1 MRNTTQ
7 VLKGLNP
14 TVSVGSK
21 LLLFVFIAFC
31 IFREQQAGEYFQFIS
46 TSLLNN
52 AKWFL
57 LLLATLLLVF
67 LVYLCM
73 SRYGHIRLGKD
84 DEKPEYSNIAWISML
99 FSCGMGVGLLFWSVA
114 EPITH
119 YASNPFTQGFTDE
132 AASMAMQITF
142 FHWGLHPWGLFC
154 MAAVALGYFCY
165 RKDLPFAM
173 RSILY
178 PLIGNRIYGPIGN
191 IVDILTIVITAFGVS
206 QSLSMGILELNT
218 GLNHTFGINIDVKI
232 QLAMV
237 IVLCTLA
244 TISLMSAISKGFK
257 VIAEGNMIIS
267 YFLVFVVIVL
277 GATRYIFNSFF
288 EGVGDY
294 LQHIVGMSLWSDAQK
309 DSGWQNWWTAYY
321 WPWWM
326 TWAPFVGMFIA
337 RISRGRTIR
346 ELICCTLFAPTLLT
360 FIWIAA
366 FGGAS
371 LKIEKEARAN
381 AAHELVINQQHV
393 SNTSSNAKADIAKHE
408 PHKMSIA
415 EATKADPT
423 RAVFVFFDHISSS
436 STTKIFLSSLLC
448 LLLAIHIITLVNSGT
463 LVLCF
468 LDANG
473 TTDPSISIRLIWGII
488 IPLIGGGLII
498 AGGLKAIQTA
508 TIIAGFP
515 IAILLGI
522 MAVSLFKSL
531 RQEPQA
537 WAMMPEHVRPDFCKA
552 ESDKPVDKNS
562 SLQTISKDHL
572 AIKE

>member
-1 MRNTTQ
+1 MRTTSGVQ
-7 VLKGLNP
+7 TGLSSAV
-14 TVSVGSK
+14 TIGSK
-21 LLLFVFIAFC
+21 VLLFVFIAFC
-31 IFREQQAGEYFQFIS
+31 IFREKQAGEYFQLIS
-46 TSLLNN
+46 TALLQN

-57 LLLATLLLVF
+57 LLLATSLVAF

-84 DEKPEYSNIAWISML
+84 NEKPEYSNIAWISML

-114 EPITH
+114 EPINH
-119 YASNPFTQGFTDE
+119 YESNPFTQGFTNE
-132 AASMAMQITF
+132 AASMAMQLTF
-142 FHWGLHPWGLFC
+142 FHWGLHPWALFC
-154 MAAVALGYFCY
+154 LAAVALGYFAY

-178 PLIGNRIYGPIGN
+178 PLIGDKIYGPIGHTFD
-191 IVDILTIVITAFGVS
+191 IVTIVITAFGVS
-206 QSLSMGILELNT
+206 QSLSMGVLELNT
-218 GLNHTFGINIDVKI
+218 GLNHTFGITIDLKI

-267 YFLVFVVIVL
+267 YFLVFLLIFL
-277 GATRYIFNSFF
+277 GSTRYILNTFF

-294 LQHIVGMSLWSDAQK
+294 LQNIVGMSLWSDAQA

-346 ELICCTLFAPTLLT
+346 ELICCTLVAPTLLT

-366 FGGAS
+366 FGGGA
-371 LKIEKEARAN
+371 LKIERDARA
-381 AAHELVINQQHV
+381 AQPAHELVVNHSSTAPVTGQQAV
-393 SNTSSNAKADIAKHE
+393 PHE
-408 PHKMSIA
+408 ISIA
-415 EATKADPT
+415 EATKEDPT
-423 RAVFVFFDHISSS
+423 RAVFVYFDHLSSNQDMRV
-436 STTKIFLSSLLC
+436 FLSALLC

-468 LDANG
+468 FDANG
-473 TTDPSISIRLIWGII
+473 TTNPSVKIRLIWSII
-488 IPLIGGGLII
+488 IPLIGGGLIV

-508 TIIAGFP
+508 SIIAGFP
-515 IAILLGI
+515 IALFLII
-522 MAVSLFKSL
+522 MSISLFKML
-531 RQEPQA
+531 RREPQA
-537 WAMMPEHVRPDFCKA
+537 WEMLPVHVRPDFCKTETKTVEIQA
-552 ESDKPVDKNS
+552 ELMQEK
-562 SLQTISKDHL
+562 
-572 AIKE
+572 

>member
-1 MRNTTQ
+1 MRNTTSG
-7 VLKGLNP
+7 VLSGLNP
-14 TVSVGSK
+14 TVSIGAK
-21 LLLFVFIAFC
+21 LLLFVFISFC
-31 IFREQQAGEYFQFIS
+31 IFREKQAGEYFQLIS
-46 TSLLNN
+46 TALLQN

-57 LLLATLLLVF
+57 LLLATSLLAF

-119 YASNPFTQGFTDE
+119 YASNPFTQGYTDE
-132 AASMAMQITF
+132 AASMAMQLTF
-142 FHWGLHPWGLFC
+142 FHWGLHPWALFC
-154 MAAVALGYFCY
+154 LAAVALGYFAY

-178 PLIGNRIYGPIGN
+178 PLIGNRIYGPIGHT
-191 IVDILTIVITAFGVS
+191 VDILTIVITAFGVS

-218 GLNHTFGINIDVKI
+218 GLNHAFGVSIDLKI
-232 QLAMV
+232 QLVMV
-237 IVLCTLA
+237 VLLCTIA

-267 YFLVFVVIVL
+267 YFLVFLLIFI
-277 GATRYIFNSFF
+277 GATRYIFNTFF
-288 EGVGDY
+288 EGIGDY
-294 LQHIVGMSLWSDAQK
+294 LQNIIGMSLWSDAQK

-346 ELICCTLFAPTLLT
+346 ELICGTLVAPTLLT

-366 FGGAS
+366 FGGAA
-371 LKIEKEARAN
+371 LKIEKDAQN
-381 AAHELVINQQHV
+381 AKPAHELVINNH
-393 SNTSSNAKADIAKHE
+393 SNTTNIENTTSHQV
-408 PHKMSIA
+408 SIS
-415 EATKADPT
+415 EATKEDPT
-423 RAVFVFFDHISSS
+423 RAVFVFFDHLSSDKD
-436 STTKIFLSSLLC
+436 TQVFLSALLC

-473 TTDPSISIRLIWGII
+473 STNPSISIRLIWSII

-508 TIIAGFP
+508 SIIAGFP
-515 IAILLGI
+515 IAILLII
-522 MAVSLFKSL
+522 MAISLIKTL
-531 RQEPQA
+531 RREPQA
-537 WAMMPEHVRPDFCKA
+537 WEMLPTHVRPDFCKEQKKLVEVKA
-552 ESDKPVDKNS
+552 ELIIEK
-562 SLQTISKDHL
+562 
-572 AIKE
+572 

>member
-1 MRNTTQ
+1 MRNTTSG
-7 VLKGLNP
+7 VLSGLNP
-14 TVSVGSK
+14 TVSIGAK
-21 LLLFVFIAFC
+21 LLLFVFISFC
-31 IFREQQAGEYFQFIS
+31 IFREKQAGEYFQFIS
-46 TSLLNN
+46 TALLQN

-57 LLLATLLLVF
+57 LLLATSLLAF

-119 YASNPFTQGFTDE
+119 YASNPFTQGYTDE
-132 AASMAMQITF
+132 AASMAMQLTF
-142 FHWGLHPWGLFC
+142 FHWGLHPWALFC
-154 MAAVALGYFCY
+154 LAAVALGYFAY

-178 PLIGNRIYGPIGN
+178 PLIGNRIYGPIGHT
-191 IVDILTIVITAFGVS
+191 VDILTIVITAFGVS

-218 GLNHTFGINIDVKI
+218 GLNHAFGVSIDLKI
-232 QLAMV
+232 QLVMV
-237 IVLCTLA
+237 VLLCTIA

-267 YFLVFVVIVL
+267 YFLVFLLIFI
-277 GATRYIFNSFF
+277 GATRYIFNTFF
-288 EGVGDY
+288 EGIGDY
-294 LQHIVGMSLWSDAQK
+294 LQNIVGMSLWSDAQK

-346 ELICCTLFAPTLLT
+346 ELICGTLVAPTLLT

-366 FGGAS
+366 FGGAA
-371 LKIEKEARAN
+371 LKIEKDAQN
-381 AAHELVINQQHV
+381 AKPAHELVINNH
-393 SNTSSNAKADIAKHE
+393 SNTTNIENTTSHQV
-408 PHKMSIA
+408 SIS
-415 EATKADPT
+415 EATKEDPT
-423 RAVFVFFDHISSS
+423 RAVFVFFDHLSSDKD
-436 STTKIFLSSLLC
+436 TQVFLSALLC

-473 TTDPSISIRLIWGII
+473 STNPSISIRLIWSII

-508 TIIAGFP
+508 SIIAGFP
-515 IAILLGI
+515 IAILLII
-522 MAVSLFKSL
+522 MAISLIKTL
-531 RQEPQA
+531 RREPQA
-537 WAMMPEHVRPDFCKA
+537 WEMLPTHVRPDFCKEQKKLVEVKA
-552 ESDKPVDKNS
+552 ELIIEK
-562 SLQTISKDHL
+562 
-572 AIKE
+572 

>member
-1 MRNTTQ
+1 MRNTTSG
-7 VLKGLNP
+7 VLSGLNP
-14 TVSVGSK
+14 TVSIGAK
-21 LLLFVFIAFC
+21 LLLFVFISFC
-31 IFREQQAGEYFQFIS
+31 IFREKQAGEYFQLIS
-46 TSLLNN
+46 TALLQN

-57 LLLATLLLVF
+57 LLLATSLLAF

-119 YASNPFTQGFTDE
+119 YASNPFTQGYTDE
-132 AASMAMQITF
+132 AASMAMQLTF
-142 FHWGLHPWGLFC
+142 FHWGLHPWALFC
-154 MAAVALGYFCY
+154 LAAVALGYFAY

-178 PLIGNRIYGPIGN
+178 PLIGNRIYGPIGHT
-191 IVDILTIVITAFGVS
+191 VDILTIVITAFGVS

-218 GLNHTFGINIDVKI
+218 GLNHAFGVSIDLKI
-232 QLAMV
+232 QLVMV
-237 IVLCTLA
+237 VLLCTIA

-267 YFLVFVVIVL
+267 YFLVFLLIFI
-277 GATRYIFNSFF
+277 GATRYIFNTFF
-288 EGVGDY
+288 EGIGDY
-294 LQHIVGMSLWSDAQK
+294 LQNIVGMSLWSDAQK

-346 ELICCTLFAPTLLT
+346 ELICGTLVAPTLLT

-366 FGGAS
+366 FGGAA
-371 LKIEKEARAN
+371 LKIEKDAQN
-381 AAHELVINQQHV
+381 AKPAHELVINNH
-393 SNTSSNAKADIAKHE
+393 SNTTNIENTTSHQV
-408 PHKMSIA
+408 SIS
-415 EATKADPT
+415 EATKEDPT
-423 RAVFVFFDHISSS
+423 RAVFVFFDHLSSDKD
-436 STTKIFLSSLLC
+436 TQVFLSALLC

-473 TTDPSISIRLIWGII
+473 STNPSISIRLIWSII

-508 TIIAGFP
+508 SIIAGFP
-515 IAILLGI
+515 IAILLII
-522 MAVSLFKSL
+522 MAISLIKTL
-531 RQEPQA
+531 RREPQA
-537 WAMMPEHVRPDFCKA
+537 WEMLPTHVRPDFCKEQKKLVEVKA
-552 ESDKPVDKNS
+552 ELIIEK
-562 SLQTISKDHL
+562 
-572 AIKE
+572 

>member
-1 MRNTTQ
+1 MRNTTTG
-7 VLKGLNP
+7 VPSGLNP
-14 TVSVGSK
+14 TVSIGAK
-21 LLLFVFIAFC
+21 LLLFVFISFC
-31 IFREQQAGEYFQFIS
+31 IFREKQAGEYFQLIS
-46 TSLLNN
+46 TALLQN

-57 LLLATLLLVF
+57 LLLATSLLAF

-119 YASNPFTQGFTDE
+119 YASNPFTQGYTDE
-132 AASMAMQITF
+132 AASMAMQLTF
-142 FHWGLHPWGLFC
+142 FHWGLHPWALFC
-154 MAAVALGYFCY
+154 LAAVALGYFAY

-178 PLIGNRIYGPIGN
+178 PLIGNRIYGPIGHT
-191 IVDILTIVITAFGVS
+191 VDILTIVITAFGVS

-218 GLNHTFGINIDVKI
+218 GLNHAFGVSIDLKI
-232 QLAMV
+232 QLIMV
-237 IVLCTLA
+237 VLLCTIA

-267 YFLVFVVIVL
+267 YFLVFMLIFI
-277 GATRYIFNSFF
+277 GATRYIFNTFF
-288 EGVGDY
+288 EGLGDY
-294 LQHIVGMSLWSDAQK
+294 LQNIVGMSLWSDAQK

-346 ELICCTLFAPTLLT
+346 ELICGTLVAPTLLT

-366 FGGAS
+366 FGGAA
-371 LKIEKEARAN
+371 LKIEKDAQN
-381 AAHELVINQQHV
+381 AKPAHELVINNHSNITNIEKTTPQQV
-393 SNTSSNAKADIAKHE
+393 SIS
-408 PHKMSIA
+408 
-415 EATKADPT
+415 EATKEDPT
-423 RAVFVFFDHISSS
+423 RAVFVFFDHLSSDKD
-436 STTKIFLSSLLC
+436 TQVFLSALLC

-473 TTDPSISIRLIWGII
+473 STNPSISIRLIWSII

-508 TIIAGFP
+508 SIIAGFP
-515 IAILLGI
+515 IAILLII
-522 MAVSLFKSL
+522 MTISLIKTL
-531 RQEPQA
+531 RREPQA
-537 WAMMPEHVRPDFCKA
+537 WEMLPTHVRPDFCK
-552 ESDKPVDKNS
+552 EQEKLIEVKTE
-562 SLQTISKDHL
+562 LIIEK
-572 AIKE
+572 

>member
-1 MRNTTQ
+1 MRNTTSG
-7 VLKGLNP
+7 VLSGLNP
-14 TVSVGSK
+14 TVSIGAK
-21 LLLFVFIAFC
+21 LLLFVFISFC
-31 IFREQQAGEYFQFIS
+31 IFREKQAGEYFQLIS
-46 TSLLNN
+46 TALLQN

-57 LLLATLLLVF
+57 LLLATSLLAF

-119 YASNPFTQGFTDE
+119 YASNPFTQGYTDE
-132 AASMAMQITF
+132 AASMAMQLTF
-142 FHWGLHPWGLFC
+142 FHWGLHPWALFC
-154 MAAVALGYFCY
+154 LAAVALGYFAY

-178 PLIGNRIYGPIGN
+178 PLIGNRIYGPIGHT
-191 IVDILTIVITAFGVS
+191 VDILTIVITAFGVS

-218 GLNHTFGINIDVKI
+218 GLNHAFGVSIDLKI
-232 QLAMV
+232 QLVMV
-237 IVLCTLA
+237 VLLCTIA

-267 YFLVFVVIVL
+267 YFLVFLLIFI
-277 GATRYIFNSFF
+277 GATRYIFNTFF
-288 EGVGDY
+288 EGIGDY
-294 LQHIVGMSLWSDAQK
+294 LQNIVGMSLWSDAQK

-346 ELICCTLFAPTLLT
+346 ELICGTLVAPTLLT

-366 FGGAS
+366 FGGAA
-371 LKIEKEARAN
+371 LKIEKDAQN
-381 AAHELVINQQHV
+381 AKPAHELVINNH
-393 SNTSSNAKADIAKHE
+393 SNTTNIENTTSHQV
-408 PHKMSIA
+408 SIS
-415 EATKADPT
+415 EATKEDPT
-423 RAVFVFFDHISSS
+423 RAVFVFFDHLSSDKD
-436 STTKIFLSSLLC
+436 TQVFLSALLC

-473 TTDPSISIRLIWGII
+473 STNPSISIRLIWSII

-508 TIIAGFP
+508 SIIALFP
-515 IAILLGI
+515 IAILLII
-522 MAVSLFKSL
+522 MAISLIKTL
-531 RQEPQA
+531 RREPQA
-537 WAMMPEHVRPDFCKA
+537 WEMLPTHVRPDFCKEQKKLVEVKA
-552 ESDKPVDKNS
+552 ELIIEK
-562 SLQTISKDHL
+562 
-572 AIKE
+572 

>member
-1 MRNTTQ
+1 MRNTTSG
-7 VLKGLNP
+7 VLSGLNP
-14 TVSVGSK
+14 TVSIGAK
-21 LLLFVFIAFC
+21 LLLFFFISFC
-31 IFREQQAGEYFQFIS
+31 IFREKQAGEYFQLIS
-46 TSLLNN
+46 TALLQN

-57 LLLATLLLVF
+57 LLLATSLLAF

-119 YASNPFTQGFTDE
+119 YASNPFTQGYTDE
-132 AASMAMQITF
+132 AASMAMQLTF
-142 FHWGLHPWGLFC
+142 FHWGLHPWALFC
-154 MAAVALGYFCY
+154 LAAVALGYFAY

-178 PLIGNRIYGPIGN
+178 PLIGNRIYGPIGHT
-191 IVDILTIVITAFGVS
+191 VDILTIVITAFGVS

-218 GLNHTFGINIDVKI
+218 GLNHAFGVSIDLKI
-232 QLAMV
+232 QLVMV
-237 IVLCTLA
+237 VLLCTIA

-267 YFLVFVVIVL
+267 YFLVFLLIFI
-277 GATRYIFNSFF
+277 GATRYIFNTFF
-288 EGVGDY
+288 EGIGDY
-294 LQHIVGMSLWSDAQK
+294 LQNIVGMSLWSDAQK

-346 ELICCTLFAPTLLT
+346 ELICGTLVAPTLLT

-366 FGGAS
+366 FGGAA
-371 LKIEKEARAN
+371 LKIEKDAQN
-381 AAHELVINQQHV
+381 AKPAHELVINNH
-393 SNTSSNAKADIAKHE
+393 SNTTNIENTTSHQV
-408 PHKMSIA
+408 SIS
-415 EATKADPT
+415 EATKEDPT
-423 RAVFVFFDHISSS
+423 RAVFVFFDHLSSDKD
-436 STTKIFLSSLLC
+436 TRVFLSALLC

-473 TTDPSISIRLIWGII
+473 STNPSISIRLIWSII

-508 TIIAGFP
+508 SIIAGFP
-515 IAILLGI
+515 IAILLII
-522 MAVSLFKSL
+522 MAISL
-531 RQEPQA
+531 
-537 WAMMPEHVRPDFCKA
+537 
-552 ESDKPVDKNS
+552 
-562 SLQTISKDHL
+562 
-572 AIKE
+572 IKTL

>member
-1 MRNTTQ
+1 MRNTTSG
-7 VLKGLNP
+7 VLSGLNP
-14 TVSVGSK
+14 TVSIGAK
-21 LLLFVFIAFC
+21 LLLFVFISFC
-31 IFREQQAGEYFQFIS
+31 IFREKQAGEYFQFIS
-46 TSLLNN
+46 TALLQN

-57 LLLATLLLVF
+57 LLLATSLLAF

-119 YASNPFTQGFTDE
+119 YASNPFTQGYTDE
-132 AASMAMQITF
+132 AASMAMQLTF
-142 FHWGLHPWGLFC
+142 FHWGLHPWALFC
-154 MAAVALGYFCY
+154 LAAVALGYFAY

-178 PLIGNRIYGPIGN
+178 PLIGNRIYGPIGHT
-191 IVDILTIVITAFGVS
+191 VDILTIVITAFGVS

-218 GLNHTFGINIDVKI
+218 GLNHAFGVSIDLKI
-232 QLAMV
+232 QLVMV
-237 IVLCTLA
+237 VLLCTIA

-267 YFLVFVVIVL
+267 YFLVFLLIFI
-277 GATRYIFNSFF
+277 GATRYIFNTFF
-288 EGVGDY
+288 EGIGDY
-294 LQHIVGMSLWSDAQK
+294 LQNIVGMSLWSDAQK

-346 ELICCTLFAPTLLT
+346 ELICGTLVAPTLLT

-366 FGGAS
+366 FGGAA
-371 LKIEKEARAN
+371 LKIEKDAQN
-381 AAHELVINQQHV
+381 AKPAHELVMNNH
-393 SNTSSNAKADIAKHE
+393 SNTTNIENTTSHQV
-408 PHKMSIA
+408 SIS
-415 EATKADPT
+415 EATKEDPT
-423 RAVFVFFDHISSS
+423 RAVFVFFDHLSSDKD
-436 STTKIFLSSLLC
+436 TQVFLSALLC

-473 TTDPSISIRLIWGII
+473 STNPSISIRLIWSII

-508 TIIAGFP
+508 SIIAGFP
-515 IAILLGI
+515 IAILLII
-522 MAVSLFKSL
+522 MAISLIKTL
-531 RQEPQA
+531 RREPQA
-537 WAMMPEHVRPDFCKA
+537 WEMLPTHVRPDFCKEQKKLVEVKA
-552 ESDKPVDKNS
+552 ELIIEK
-562 SLQTISKDHL
+562 
-572 AIKE
+572 

>member
-1 MRNTTQ
+1 MRNTSG
-7 VLKGLNP
+7 VPSGLNH
-14 TVSVGSK
+14 TVSIGAK

-31 IFREQQAGEYFQFIS
+31 IFREKQAGEYFQLIS
-46 TSLLNN
+46 TALLQN

-57 LLLATLLLVF
+57 LLLATSLLGL

-114 EPITH
+114 EPINH
-119 YASNPFTQGFTDE
+119 YASNPFTQGYTDE
-132 AASMAMQITF
+132 AASMAIQLTF
-142 FHWGLHPWGLFC
+142 FHWGLHPWALFC
-154 MAAVALGYFCY
+154 LAAVALGYFAY

-178 PLIGNRIYGPIGN
+178 PLIGNRIYGPIGHS
-191 IVDILTIVITAFGVS
+191 VDILTIVITAFGVS

-218 GLNHTFGINIDVKI
+218 GLNHAFGISIDLKI
-232 QLAMV
+232 QLVMV
-237 IVLCTLA
+237 VVLCTIA

-257 VIAEGNMIIS
+257 IIAEGNMIIS
-267 YFLVFVVIVL
+267 YFLVFLLIFI
-277 GATRYIFNSFF
+277 GATRYIFNTFF

-294 LQHIVGMSLWSDAQK
+294 LQNIVGMSLWSDAQK

-346 ELICCTLFAPTLLT
+346 ELICGTLVAPTLLT

-366 FGGAS
+366 FGGAA
-371 LKIEKEARAN
+371 LKIEKDAQATKPS
-381 AAHELVINQQHV
+381 HELVVNNNQKV
-393 SNTSSNAKADIAKHE
+393 VNVEKPSSHE
-408 PHKMSIA
+408 ISIS
-415 EATKADPT
+415 EATKEDPT
-423 RAVFVFFDHISSS
+423 RAVFVFFDHISSDKD
-436 STTKIFLSSLLC
+436 TQVFLSALLC

-473 TTDPSISIRLIWGII
+473 TTNPSVSIRLIWSII
-488 IPLIGGGLII
+488 IPLIGGGLIV

-508 TIIAGFP
+508 SIIAGFP
-515 IAILLGI
+515 IAILLII
-522 MAVSLFKSL
+522 MAISLIKTL
-531 RQEPQA
+531 RREPQA
-537 WAMMPEHVRPDFCKA
+537 WEMLPTHLHPDFCKVV
-552 ESDKPVDKNS
+552 EKPVE
-562 SLQTISKDHL
+562 
-572 AIKE
+572 IKTEIVIEK